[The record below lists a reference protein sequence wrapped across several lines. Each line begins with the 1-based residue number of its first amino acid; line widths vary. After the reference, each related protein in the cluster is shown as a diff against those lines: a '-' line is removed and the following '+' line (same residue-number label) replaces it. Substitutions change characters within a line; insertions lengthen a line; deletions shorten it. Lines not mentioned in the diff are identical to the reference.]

1 MIAGTC
7 LMILLTLWKK
17 MPARKDISKI
27 LVIGSG
33 PIVIGQACEFDYSG
47 SQACKALKEEGFEV
61 ILINSNPAT
70 SMTDP
75 EFADK
80 TYIEPISSV
89 IVKKII
95 EKEKP
100 DAILPTMGGQTAL
113 NVIRELNNE
122 KYFDTSPIKILGA
135 SPRSIDVA
143 EDRELF
149 AQAMKEI
156 NLETPF
162 SIIVDDKSDLKKTS
176 NEVEYPIIM
185 RPFYTLG
192 GTGGGIVSNKDEFCS
207 KVQNAIDLSPVK
219 KTLVEESL
227 IGWKE
232 FEFEVV
238 RDRKDNS
245 IIICSIE
252 NLDPMGVHTGDSITI
267 APALTLTD
275 KEYQELR
282 NQSMA
287 ILKKI
292 GVETGGSNVQFA
304 LNPLNGRILVIEM
317 NPRVSR
323 SSALAS
329 KATGFPIA
337 KIAALLAVGY
347 TLDELKNDIT
357 RVTPASFEPVIDY
370 IVTKI
375 PKFNFEKFNGTPLE
389 LNTAMKSV
397 GEIMSIGRTFKESI
411 LKALYSIESETYGF
425 EKNHSLLNIKDEELK
440 EELSKQ
446 RPDRLLLVAES
457 IRRGFDLNEI
467 NKLTFIDLFF
477 LREIKEI
484 VETEKNI
491 IRKDGNLDKEFLISV
506 KNLGFSNQNIANL
519 SKVPLKEI
527 FKKMEIFNIK
537 NVFKRVD
544 TCGNE
549 FNSSTAYLYSTFEKE
564 NNSYSCE
571 ARPEN
576 KKKIIILGSGPNR
589 IGQGIEFDYCC
600 VQAVKAFKK
609 LGYQTIMINCNPE
622 TVSTDYDT
630 SDKLYFEPLDFEFV
644 KNIIDKENEDG
655 KVEGIVVQFGG
666 QTPLRIANKLKEY
679 DYKILGTSFDAI
691 DISEDRERFQKLI
704 SKIGLKQPKSDISLG
719 TKELLSKC
727 SKLSFPILL
736 RPSYVIGG
744 RMMEKMNDLNDVKDY
759 IDQNYWALEN
769 NAILIDEFLKEAT
782 EVDVDILRDSQGS
795 VMIAG
800 IMEHI
805 EEAGIHSG
813 DSACSIPT
821 FSLNKDIINQI
832 KDFTYNLANSLKT
845 IGLMNVQFAV
855 KNDQIFIL
863 EANPRASRT
872 IPFLAKALGIP
883 FIRIAASLIAGNQ
896 LSKELMDIDT
906 NKLPYFAI
914 KEAVFPFNKFPNTD
928 VILGPEMKSTGEVMG
943 IDEDFDMAFFKS
955 QLAAGQKISNIKN
968 IFISVK
974 NEDKQPILKIV
985 EELVSFKFNI
995 FTTKGTYLF
1004 LKENNILSNVINK
1017 VQEGSPHIVE
1027 YLNQGKIDLVINTTE
1042 NKQAIRDSFTIRRTA
1057 VDLNVPYYT
1066 NLRSAKILCKS
1077 IIKLQNNNLEVKP
1090 IQKHHIYRFKNSF
1103 EFY

>member
-1 MIAGTC
+1 
-7 LMILLTLWKK
+7 

-47 SQACKALKEEGFEV
+47 SQACKALRNEGYQV
-61 ILINSNPAT
+61 VLINSNPAT
-70 SMTDP
+70 IMTDP

-80 TYIEPISSV
+80 TYIEPIEKE

-95 EKEKP
+95 DKEKP

-113 NVIRELNNE
+113 NIIRELNREN
-122 KYFDTSPIKILGA
+122 YFLNNPIKILGA
-135 SPRSIDVA
+135 SPKSIDVA

-149 AQAMKEI
+149 ADAMKEI
-156 NLETPF
+156 GLETPF
-162 SIIVDDKSDLKKTS
+162 SIIVDDTHDLEKLSK
-176 NEVEYPIIM
+176 EVEYPLIL

-192 GTGGGIVSNKDEFCS
+192 GTGGGIVYNQEEFVP
-207 KVQNAIDLSPVK
+207 KVQNAVDLSPVS

-238 RDRKDNS
+238 RDRLDNS
-245 IIICSIE
+245 IIVCSIE

-275 KEYQELR
+275 KEFQKLR
-282 NQSMA
+282 NQSIA
-287 ILKKI
+287 ILRKI

-304 LNPLNGRILVIEM
+304 VNPKNGRILIIEM

-337 KIAALLAVGY
+337 KIAALLAIGY

-357 RVTPASFEPVIDY
+357 KVTPASFEPVIDY

-375 PKFNFEKFNGTPLE
+375 PKFNFEKFQGTPKV

-411 LKALYSIESETYGF
+411 LKALYSIEGDNYGF
-425 EKNHSLLNIKDEELK
+425 DLPHELLNLKDETLKAELK
-440 EELSKQ
+440 KQ

-457 IRRGFDLNEI
+457 IRRNIDVQEI
-467 NKLTFIDLFF
+467 NTLTHIDKFF
-477 LREIKEI
+477 LREIEEI
-484 VETEKNI
+484 IKFEKILVKVGN
-491 IRKDGNLDKEFLISV
+491 NLDIETLIQS
-506 KNLGFSNQNIANL
+506 KKLGFSNTHIANL
-519 SKVPLKEI
+519 CKIDLN
-527 FKKMEIFNIK
+527 NIYSLLNNSNSK
-537 NVFKRVD
+537 NVYKRVD

-549 FNSSTAYLYSTFEKE
+549 FDSSTAYLYSTFTHEE
-564 NNSYSCE
+564 NEYSCE
-571 ARPEN
+571 SRPDN
-576 KKKIIILGSGPNR
+576 RDKIVILGSGPNR

-600 VQAVKAFKK
+600 VQAVKSFQN

-644 KNIIDKENEDG
+644 KNIIDKENTNGEVKG
-655 KVEGIVVQFGG
+655 VIVQFGG

-679 DYKILGTSFDAI
+679 GYKILGTSFDAI

-704 SKIGLKQPKSDISLG
+704 EKVGLKQPKSDISLG
-719 TKELLSKC
+719 TKELISKS
-727 SKLSFPILL
+727 SKLNFPILL
-736 RPSYVIGG
+736 RPSYVLGG
-744 RMMEKMNDLNDVKDY
+744 RMMEKMNTLEDVQSY

-769 NAILIDEFLKEAT
+769 NVILIDEFLKEAK
-782 EVDVDILRDSQGS
+782 EVDVDILRDKDGNT
-795 VMIAG
+795 MIAG

-813 DSACSIPT
+813 DSACCIPP
-821 FSLNKDIINQI
+821 FSLSEKVIESIKAFSINLSQEL
-832 KDFTYNLANSLKT
+832 NT
-845 IGLMNVQFAV
+845 IGLMNIQYAI
-855 KNDQIFIL
+855 KGEDIFIL

-872 IPFLAKALGIP
+872 IPFLAKAIGIP
-883 FIRIAASLIAGNQ
+883 FIKIAAELITGETLTNEQINFKPESL
-896 LSKELMDIDT
+896 S
-906 NKLPYFAI
+906 YYAI
-914 KEAVFPFNKFPNTD
+914 KEAVFVFNKFPNTD

-943 IDEDFDMAFFKS
+943 IDNSFEIAYLKS
-955 QLAAGQKISNIKN
+955 QIAAGQKLDNIKN
-968 IFISVK
+968 IFISIK
-974 NEDKQPILKIV
+974 DDDK
-985 EELVSFKFNI
+985 EEISSYAQLLQENNFNL
-995 FTTKGTYLF
+995 FTTRGTFDFLADKGI
-1004 LKENNILSNVINK
+1004 KSNLVNK
-1017 VQEGSPHIVE
+1017 VAEGSPHVVE
-1027 YLNQGKIDLVINTTE
+1027 YIKDNKIDLVINTTE
-1042 NKQAIRDSFTIRRTA
+1042 NKQAIKDSFTIRRTS
-1057 VDLNVPYYT
+1057 VDLSIPYST
-1066 NLRSAKILCKS
+1066 NLRSSKILIKS
-1077 IIKLQNNNLEVKP
+1077 IISLKKNEISVKAIQNHHNN
-1090 IQKHHIYRFKNSF
+1090 
-1103 EFY
+1103 

>member
-1 MIAGTC
+1 
-7 LMILLTLWKK
+7 

-47 SQACKALKEEGFEV
+47 SQACKALKTEGYKV
-61 ILINSNPAT
+61 VLINSNPAT
-70 SMTDP
+70 IMTDP

-80 TYIEPISSV
+80 TYIEPIDKE

-113 NVIRELNNE
+113 NIVRELNKE
-122 KYFDTSPIKILGA
+122 DYFSNNPIKILGA

-149 AQAMKEI
+149 AQAMAEI
-156 NLETPF
+156 GLETPF
-162 SIIVDDKSDLKKTS
+162 SIIVDDTSDLEKIAL
-176 NEVEYPIIM
+176 EVTYPLIL

-192 GTGGGIVSNKDEFCS
+192 GSGGGIVFNKDEFLP
-207 KVQNAIDLSPVK
+207 KVKNAIDLSPVS

-238 RDRKDNS
+238 RDKSDNS
-245 IIICSIE
+245 IIVCSIE

-275 KEYQELR
+275 KEFQKLR
-282 NQSMA
+282 NQSIA
-287 ILKKI
+287 ILRKI

-304 LNPLNGRILVIEM
+304 VNPSNGRILIIEM

-357 RVTPASFEPVIDY
+357 KVTPASFEPVIDY
-370 IVTKI
+370 VVTKI
-375 PKFNFEKFNGTPLE
+375 PKFNFEKFQGTPKV

-397 GEIMSIGRTFKESI
+397 GEIMAIGRSFKESI
-411 LKALYSIESETYGF
+411 LKGFYSIEGDNLGF
-425 EKNHSLLNIKDEELK
+425 DISHELLNLKDVELR
-440 EELSKQ
+440 EQLTIQ
-446 RPDRLLLVAES
+446 RPDRLIIVAEA
-457 IRRGFDLNEI
+457 IRRDFSLEDI
-467 NKLTFIDLFF
+467 NSITGIDNFF

-484 VETEKNI
+484 IDVEKLLV
-491 IRKDGNLDKEFLISV
+491 KSQGSFDLNLITQAKKI
-506 KNLGFSNQNIANL
+506 GFSNTHIASL
-519 SKVPLKEI
+519 I
-527 FKKMEIFNIK
+527 KKDVTGIYDLLNSNGMK

-549 FNSSTAYLYSTFEKE
+549 FDSSTAYLYSSFSKDV
-564 NNSYSCE
+564 NLFSCE
-571 ARPEN
+571 ARPSTKE
-576 KKKIIILGSGPNR
+576 KIIILGSGPNR

-600 VQAVKAFKK
+600 VQAVKSFQN
-609 LGYQTIMINCNPE
+609 LGYETIMINCNPE

-644 KNIIDKENEDG
+644 KNIIDRENTNG
-655 KVEGIVVQFGG
+655 SVKGVVVQFGG

-679 DYKILGTSFDAI
+679 GYKILGTSFDAI
-691 DISEDRERFQKLI
+691 DISEDRERFQQLI
-704 SKIGLKQPKSDISLG
+704 QKVGLKQPKSDISIG
-719 TKELLSKC
+719 TKELLKKTT
-727 SKLSFPILL
+727 KLKFPILL
-736 RPSYVIGG
+736 RPSYVLGG
-744 RMMEKMNDLNDVKDY
+744 RMMEKMNSSEDVQNY

-769 NAILIDEFLKEAT
+769 NVILIDEFLKDAK
-782 EVDVDILRDSQGS
+782 EVDVDVLRDNSGNC
-795 VMIAG
+795 MIAG

-813 DSACSIPT
+813 DSACCIPP
-821 FSLNKDIINQI
+821 FSLDISIIDQI
-832 KDFTYNLANSLKT
+832 KSFSKSLANELGT
-845 IGLMNVQFAV
+845 IGLMNVQYAI
-855 KNDQIFIL
+855 KDNEIYIL

-872 IPFLAKALGIP
+872 IPFLAKAIGIP
-883 FIRIAASLIAGNQ
+883 FIKIAAELIAGKT
-896 LSKELMDIDT
+896 LSKNFIDF
-906 NKLPYFAI
+906 KPESLPYFAI
-914 KEAVFPFNKFPNTD
+914 KEAVFVFNKFPNTD

-943 IDEDFDMAFFKS
+943 IDEDFNMAYLKS
-955 QLAAGQKISNIKN
+955 QIGSGHKLYNLKN
-968 IFISVK
+968 IFVSVK
-974 NEDKQPILKIV
+974 DEDKNDILEIV
-985 EELVSFKFNI
+985 KSLS
-995 FTTKGTYLF
+995 
-1004 LKENNILSNVINK
+1004 ENNYNIYTTRGTHEFLSNKGLVTNLVNK
-1017 VQEGSPHIVE
+1017 VAEGSPHVVE
-1027 YLNQGKIDLVINTTE
+1027 LIKEGKIDMIINTTE
-1042 NKQAIRDSFTIRRTA
+1042 NKQAIKDSFTIRRTA
-1057 VDLNVPYYT
+1057 VDLSVPYFT
-1066 NLRSAKILCKS
+1066 NLRSAKILYKS
-1077 IIKLQNNNLEVKP
+1077 LILLKNSQISVKAIQN
-1090 IQKHHIYRFKNSF
+1090 HHIY
-1103 EFY
+1103 

>member
-1 MIAGTC
+1 
-7 LMILLTLWKK
+7 

-47 SQACKALKEEGFEV
+47 SQACKALRNEGYQV
-61 ILINSNPAT
+61 VLINSNPAT
-70 SMTDP
+70 IMTDP

-80 TYIEPISSV
+80 TYIEPIEKE

-95 EKEKP
+95 DKEKP

-113 NVIRELNNE
+113 NIIRELNREN
-122 KYFDTSPIKILGA
+122 YFLNNPIKILGA
-135 SPRSIDVA
+135 SPKSIDVA

-149 AQAMKEI
+149 ADAMKEI
-156 NLETPF
+156 GLETPF
-162 SIIVDDKSDLKKTS
+162 SIIVDDTHDLEKLSK
-176 NEVEYPIIM
+176 EVEYPLIL

-192 GTGGGIVSNKDEFCS
+192 GTGGGIVYKQEEFVP
-207 KVQNAIDLSPVK
+207 KVQNAVDLSPVS

-238 RDRKDNS
+238 RDRLDNS
-245 IIICSIE
+245 IIVCSIE

-275 KEYQELR
+275 KEFQKLR
-282 NQSMA
+282 NQSIA
-287 ILKKI
+287 ILRKI

-304 LNPLNGRILVIEM
+304 VNPKNGRILIIEM

-337 KIAALLAVGY
+337 KIAALLAIGY

-357 RVTPASFEPVIDY
+357 KVTPASFEPVIDY

-375 PKFNFEKFNGTPLE
+375 PKFNFEKFQGTPKV

-411 LKALYSIESETYGF
+411 LKALYSIEGDNYGF
-425 EKNHSLLNIKDEELK
+425 DLPHELLNLKDETLKAELK
-440 EELSKQ
+440 KQ

-457 IRRGFDLNEI
+457 IRRNIDVQEI
-467 NKLTFIDLFF
+467 NTLTHIDKFF
-477 LREIKEI
+477 LREIEEI
-484 VETEKNI
+484 IKFEKILVKVGN
-491 IRKDGNLDKEFLISV
+491 NLDIETLIQS
-506 KNLGFSNQNIANL
+506 KKLGFSNTHIANL
-519 SKVPLKEI
+519 CKIDLN
-527 FKKMEIFNIK
+527 NIYSLLNNSNSK
-537 NVFKRVD
+537 NVYKRVD

-549 FNSSTAYLYSTFEKE
+549 FDSSTAYLYSTFTHEE
-564 NNSYSCE
+564 NEYSCE
-571 ARPEN
+571 SRPDN
-576 KKKIIILGSGPNR
+576 RDKIVILGSGPNR

-600 VQAVKAFKK
+600 VQAVKSFQN

-644 KNIIDKENEDG
+644 KNIIDKENTNGEVKG
-655 KVEGIVVQFGG
+655 VIVQFGG

-679 DYKILGTSFDAI
+679 GYKILGTSFDAI

-704 SKIGLKQPKSDISLG
+704 EKVGLKQPKSDISLG
-719 TKELLSKC
+719 TKELISKS
-727 SKLSFPILL
+727 SKLNFPILL
-736 RPSYVIGG
+736 RPSYVLGG
-744 RMMEKMNDLNDVKDY
+744 RMMEKMNTLEDVQSY

-769 NAILIDEFLKEAT
+769 NVILIDEFLKEAK
-782 EVDVDILRDSQGS
+782 EVDVDILRDKDGNT
-795 VMIAG
+795 MIAG

-813 DSACSIPT
+813 DSACCIPP
-821 FSLNKDIINQI
+821 FSLSKKVIESIKAFSINLSHEL
-832 KDFTYNLANSLKT
+832 NT
-845 IGLMNVQFAV
+845 IGLMNIQYAI
-855 KNDQIFIL
+855 KGEDIFIL

-872 IPFLAKALGIP
+872 IPFLAKAIGIP
-883 FIRIAASLIAGNQ
+883 FIKIAAELITGETLTNEQINFKPESL
-896 LSKELMDIDT
+896 S
-906 NKLPYFAI
+906 YYAI
-914 KEAVFPFNKFPNTD
+914 KEAVFVFNKFPNTD

-943 IDEDFDMAFFKS
+943 IDNSFEIAYLKS
-955 QLAAGQKISNIKN
+955 QIAAGQKLDNIKN
-968 IFISVK
+968 IFISIK
-974 NEDKQPILKIV
+974 DDDK
-985 EELVSFKFNI
+985 EEISSYAQLLQENNFNL
-995 FTTKGTYLF
+995 FTTRGTFDFLADKGI
-1004 LKENNILSNVINK
+1004 KSNLVNK
-1017 VQEGSPHIVE
+1017 VAEGSPHVVE
-1027 YLNQGKIDLVINTTE
+1027 YIKDNKIDLVINTTE
-1042 NKQAIRDSFTIRRTA
+1042 NKQAIKDSFTIRRTS
-1057 VDLNVPYYT
+1057 VDLSIPYST
-1066 NLRSAKILCKS
+1066 NLRSSKILIKS
-1077 IIKLQNNNLEVKP
+1077 IISLKKNEISVKAIQNHHNN
-1090 IQKHHIYRFKNSF
+1090 
-1103 EFY
+1103 

>member
-1 MIAGTC
+1 
-7 LMILLTLWKK
+7 

-47 SQACKALKEEGFEV
+47 SQACKALRNEGYQV
-61 ILINSNPAT
+61 VLINSNPAT
-70 SMTDP
+70 IMTDP

-80 TYIEPISSV
+80 TYIEPIEKE

-95 EKEKP
+95 DKEKP

-113 NVIRELNNE
+113 NIIRELNRE
-122 KYFDTSPIKILGA
+122 SYFLNNPIKILGA

-149 AQAMKEI
+149 ADAMKEI
-156 NLETPF
+156 GLETPF
-162 SIIVDDKSDLKKTS
+162 SIIVDDTHDLKKLS
-176 NEVEYPIIM
+176 KEVEYPLIL

-192 GTGGGIVSNKDEFCS
+192 GTGGGIVYNQEEFIP
-207 KVQNAIDLSPVK
+207 KVQNAVDLSPVS

-238 RDRKDNS
+238 RDRLDNS
-245 IIICSIE
+245 IIVCSIE

-275 KEYQELR
+275 KEFQKLR
-282 NQSMA
+282 NQSIA
-287 ILKKI
+287 ILRKI

-304 LNPLNGRILVIEM
+304 VNPKNGRILIIEM

-337 KIAALLAVGY
+337 KIAALLAIGY

-357 RVTPASFEPVIDY
+357 KVTPASFEPVIDY

-375 PKFNFEKFNGTPLE
+375 PKFNFEKFQGTPKV

-411 LKALYSIESETYGF
+411 LKALYSIEGDNYGF
-425 EKNHSLLNIKDEELK
+425 DLPHELLNLKDETLKAELK
-440 EELSKQ
+440 KQ

-457 IRRGFDLNEI
+457 IRRNIDVQEI
-467 NKLTFIDLFF
+467 NTLTHIDKFF
-477 LREIKEI
+477 LREIEEI
-484 VETEKNI
+484 IKFEKILVKVGN
-491 IRKDGNLDKEFLISV
+491 NLDIETLIQS
-506 KNLGFSNQNIANL
+506 KKLGFSNTHIANL
-519 SKVPLKEI
+519 CKIDLN
-527 FKKMEIFNIK
+527 NIYSLLNNSNSK
-537 NVFKRVD
+537 NVYKRVD

-549 FNSSTAYLYSTFEKE
+549 FDSSTAYLYSTFTHEE
-564 NNSYSCE
+564 NEYSCE
-571 ARPEN
+571 SRPDN
-576 KKKIIILGSGPNR
+576 RDKIVILGSGPNR

-600 VQAVKAFKK
+600 VQAVKSFQN

-644 KNIIDKENEDG
+644 KNIIDKENTNGEVKG
-655 KVEGIVVQFGG
+655 VIVQFGG

-679 DYKILGTSFDAI
+679 GYKILGTSFDAI

-704 SKIGLKQPKSDISLG
+704 EKVGLKQPKSDISLG
-719 TKELLSKC
+719 TKELISKS
-727 SKLSFPILL
+727 SKLNFPILL
-736 RPSYVIGG
+736 RPSYVLGG
-744 RMMEKMNDLNDVKDY
+744 RMMEKMNTLEDVQSY

-769 NAILIDEFLKEAT
+769 NVILIDEFLKEAK
-782 EVDVDILRDSQGS
+782 EVDVDILRDKDGNT
-795 VMIAG
+795 MIAG

-813 DSACSIPT
+813 DSACCIPP
-821 FSLNKDIINQI
+821 FSLSEKVIESIKAFSINLSQEL
-832 KDFTYNLANSLKT
+832 NT
-845 IGLMNVQFAV
+845 IGLMNIQYAI
-855 KNDQIFIL
+855 KGEDIFIL

-872 IPFLAKALGIP
+872 IPFLAKAIGIP
-883 FIRIAASLIAGNQ
+883 FIKIAAELITGETLTNEQINFKPESL
-896 LSKELMDIDT
+896 S
-906 NKLPYFAI
+906 YYAI
-914 KEAVFPFNKFPNTD
+914 KEAVFVFNKFPNTD

-943 IDEDFDMAFFKS
+943 IDNSFEIAYLKS
-955 QLAAGQKISNIKN
+955 QIAAGQKLDNIKN
-968 IFISVK
+968 IFISIK
-974 NEDKQPILKIV
+974 DDDK
-985 EELVSFKFNI
+985 EEISSYAQLLQENNFNL
-995 FTTKGTYLF
+995 FTTRGTFDFLADKGI
-1004 LKENNILSNVINK
+1004 KSNLVNK
-1017 VQEGSPHIVE
+1017 VAEGSPHVVE
-1027 YLNQGKIDLVINTTE
+1027 YIKDNKIDLVINTTE
-1042 NKQAIRDSFTIRRTA
+1042 NKQAIKDSFTIRRTS
-1057 VDLNVPYYT
+1057 VDLSIPYST
-1066 NLRSAKILCKS
+1066 NLRSSKILIKS
-1077 IIKLQNNNLEVKP
+1077 IISLKKNEISVKAIQNHHNN
-1090 IQKHHIYRFKNSF
+1090 
-1103 EFY
+1103 

>member
-1 MIAGTC
+1 
-7 LMILLTLWKK
+7 
-17 MPARKDISKI
+17 MPARKDIPKI
-27 LVIGSG
+27 LVIGSS
-33 PIVIGQACEFDYSG
+33 PIIIGKACEFDYSG
-47 SQACKALKEEGFEV
+47 SQACKALKQEGYEV

-70 SMTDP
+70 IMTDP

-80 TYIEPISSV
+80 TFIEPISSE

-95 EKEKP
+95 IEEKP

-122 KYFDTSPIKILGA
+122 KYFDANPIKILGA
-135 SPRSIDVA
+135 SPKSIDVA

-149 AQAMKEI
+149 AEAMKEI

-162 SIIVDDKSDLKKTS
+162 SIIVDDKSDLEKMS
-176 NEVEYPIIM
+176 YEVKYPIIM

-192 GTGGGIVSNKDEFCS
+192 GTGGGIVNNQIEFCA

-238 RDRKDNS
+238 RDHKDNS

-275 KEYQELR
+275 KEYQDLR
-282 NQSMA
+282 NQSIA

-304 LNPLNGRILVIEM
+304 LNPSNGKILVIEM

-347 TLDELKNDIT
+347 SLDELDNDIT
-357 RVTPASFEPVIDY
+357 KVTPASFEPVIDY
-370 IVTKI
+370 VVTKI

-425 EKNHSLLNIKDEELK
+425 EKNHSLLNIKNEELK
-440 EELSKQ
+440 EELAKQ

-457 IRRGFDLNEI
+457 IRREFTLYEI
-467 NKLTFIDLFF
+467 NSLTFIDLFF
-477 LREIKEI
+477 LREIKQI
-484 VETEKNI
+484 IDIETDI
-491 IRKDGNLDKEFLISV
+491 IKRNGDLDQDFLISI
-506 KNLGFSNQNIANL
+506 KSIGFSNQHIANL
-519 SKVPLKEI
+519 SRLSLKEI
-527 FKKMEIFNIK
+527 FKKLDNFNIK
-537 NVFKRVD
+537 NIFKRVD

-549 FNSSTAYLYSTFEKE
+549 FDSSTAYLYSTFEKE

-600 VQAVKAFKK
+600 VQAVKSFKK

-644 KNIIDKENEDG
+644 KNIIDKENEIG
-655 KVEGIVVQFGG
+655 EVAGIVVQFGG

-691 DISEDRERFQKLI
+691 DISEDREKFQKLI
-704 SKIGLKQPKSDISLG
+704 SEIGLKQPKSDISVG
-719 TKELLSKC
+719 TKELLNKSE
-727 SKLSFPILL
+727 KLNFPILL

-744 RMMEKMNDLNDVKDY
+744 RMMEKMNNLNDVRDY

-769 NAILIDEFLKEAT
+769 NVILIDEFLKNAT
-782 EVDVDILRDSQGS
+782 EVDIDILRDDQGS

-821 FSLNKDIINQI
+821 FSLNINTINEI
-832 KDFTYNLANSLKT
+832 KKFTISLANSLKT
-845 IGLMNVQFAV
+845 IGLMNVQYAV
-855 KNDQIFIL
+855 KDNEIYIL

-883 FIRIAASLIAGNQ
+883 FIRIAASLIAGNP
-896 LSKELMDIDT
+896 LNKELLKIDT
-906 NKLPYFAI
+906 NKLPYYAI

-943 IDEDFDMAFFKS
+943 IDKDFDMAFLKS
-955 QLAAGQKISNIKN
+955 QLAAGQKINNIKN

-974 NEDKQPILKIV
+974 DEDKEDILKIV
-985 EELVSFKFNI
+985 KELIKYEFNI
-995 FTTKGTYLF
+995 YTTKGTCIF
-1004 LKENNILSNVINK
+1004 LQKNNIASNVINK
-1017 VQEGSPHIVE
+1017 VVEGSPHIVE
-1027 YLNQGKIDLVINTTE
+1027 YLSQDKIDLVINTTE

-1077 IIKLQNNNLEVKP
+1077 LIKLKNTELTVKP
-1090 IQKHHIYRFKNSF
+1090 IQKHHIYSLKKLF
-1103 EFY
+1103 EF

>member
-1 MIAGTC
+1 
-7 LMILLTLWKK
+7 

-47 SQACKALKEEGFEV
+47 SQACKALKQEGYEV

-70 SMTDP
+70 IMTDP

-80 TYIEPISSV
+80 TFIEPINST

-95 EKEKP
+95 EIEKP

-122 KYFDTSPIKILGA
+122 KYFETSTIKVLGA
-135 SPRSIDVA
+135 SPKSIDVA

-162 SIIVDDKSDLKKTS
+162 SIIVDDKSDLEKIS
-176 NEVEYPIIM
+176 HEVEYPIIM

-192 GTGGGIVSNKDEFCS
+192 GTGGGIVSNQKEFCI

-245 IIICSIE
+245 IIVCSIE
-252 NLDPMGVHTGDSITI
+252 NLDPMGIHTGDSITV

-282 NQSMA
+282 NQSIA

-347 TLDELKNDIT
+347 TLDELDNDIT
-357 RVTPASFEPVIDY
+357 KVTPASFEPVIDY

-411 LKALYSIESETYGF
+411 LKALYSMESETYGF
-425 EKNHSLLNIKDEELK
+425 EKNHSLLNITDEKLVEELA
-440 EELSKQ
+440 KQ

-457 IRRGFDLNEI
+457 IRRNLSLPEI
-467 NKLTFIDLFF
+467 NKLTFIDIFF
-477 LREIKEI
+477 LREIKQIIDSEKEI
-484 VETEKNI
+484 IKKNGI
-491 IRKDGNLDKEFLISV
+491 LDEEFLISI
-506 KNLGFSNQNIANL
+506 KSLGFSNQHIANL
-519 SKVPLKEI
+519 SKLSLKDI
-527 FKKMEIFNIK
+527 LKKMENLKIK
-537 NVFKRVD
+537 TIFKRVD

-564 NNSYSCE
+564 INSYSCE

-600 VQAVKAFKK
+600 VQAVKAFKN

-644 KNIIDKENEDG
+644 KNIIDKENEAG
-655 KVEGIVVQFGG
+655 EVEGVVVQFGG

-679 DYKILGTSFDAI
+679 NYKILGTSFDAI

-704 SKIGLKQPKSDISLG
+704 SKIGLRQPKSDISLG
-719 TKELLSKC
+719 TKELLVKSG
-727 SKLSFPILL
+727 KLNFPILL

-744 RMMEKMNDLNDVKDY
+744 RMMEKMNNLDDVKEY

-769 NAILIDEFLKEAT
+769 NVILIDEFLKDAT
-782 EVDVDILRDSQGS
+782 EVDVDILRDNKGS

-821 FSLNKDIINQI
+821 FSLDNNTIDQI
-832 KDFTYNLANSLKT
+832 KKFTINLANSLET
-845 IGLMNVQFAV
+845 IGLMNVQYAV
-855 KNDQIFIL
+855 KNKDIYIL

-883 FIRIAASLIAGNQ
+883 FIRIAASLIAGKL
-896 LSKELMDIDT
+896 LSKDIMEIDT

-943 IDEDFDMAFFKS
+943 IDEDFDIAFFKS
-955 QLAAGQKISNIKN
+955 QLAAGQKINNIKN

-974 NEDKQPILKIV
+974 DEDKESMSKII
-985 EELVSFKFNI
+985 EELVSFEFSI
-995 FTTKGTYLF
+995 FTTKGTYSY
-1004 LKENNILSNVINK
+1004 LKEKNIPSEVINK
-1017 VQEGSPHIVE
+1017 VAEGSPHIVE
-1027 YLNQGKIDLVINTTE
+1027 YLRQGKIDLVINTTE

-1077 IIKLQNNNLEVKP
+1077 IIKLQNTELKVKP
-1090 IQKHHIYRFKNSF
+1090 IQKHHVYSIKNSF
-1103 EFY
+1103 EF

>member
-1 MIAGTC
+1 
-7 LMILLTLWKK
+7 

-47 SQACKALKEEGFEV
+47 SQACKALRNEGYQV
-61 ILINSNPAT
+61 VLINSNPAT
-70 SMTDP
+70 IMTDP

-80 TYIEPISSV
+80 TYIEPIEKE

-95 EKEKP
+95 DKEKP

-113 NVIRELNNE
+113 NIIRELNREN
-122 KYFDTSPIKILGA
+122 YFLNNPIKILGA
-135 SPRSIDVA
+135 SPKSIDVA

-149 AQAMKEI
+149 ADAMKEI
-156 NLETPF
+156 GLETPF
-162 SIIVDDKSDLKKTS
+162 SIIVDDTHDLEKLSK
-176 NEVEYPIIM
+176 EVEYPLIL

-192 GTGGGIVSNKDEFCS
+192 GTGGGIVYNQEEFVP
-207 KVQNAIDLSPVK
+207 KVQNAVDLSPVS

-238 RDRKDNS
+238 RDRLDNS
-245 IIICSIE
+245 IIVCSIE

-275 KEYQELR
+275 KEFQKLR
-282 NQSMA
+282 NQSIA
-287 ILKKI
+287 ILRKI

-304 LNPLNGRILVIEM
+304 VNPKNGRILIIEM

-337 KIAALLAVGY
+337 KIAALLAIGY

-357 RVTPASFEPVIDY
+357 KVTPASFEPVIDY

-375 PKFNFEKFNGTPLE
+375 PKFNFEKFQGTPKV

-411 LKALYSIESETYGF
+411 LKALYSIEGDNYGF
-425 EKNHSLLNIKDEELK
+425 DLPHELLNLKDETLKAELK
-440 EELSKQ
+440 KQ

-457 IRRGFDLNEI
+457 IRRNIDVQEI
-467 NKLTFIDLFF
+467 NTLTHIDKFF
-477 LREIKEI
+477 LREIEEI
-484 VETEKNI
+484 IKFEKILVKVGN
-491 IRKDGNLDKEFLISV
+491 NLDIETLIQS
-506 KNLGFSNQNIANL
+506 KKLGFSNTHIANL
-519 SKVPLKEI
+519 CKIDLN
-527 FKKMEIFNIK
+527 NIYSLLNNSNSK
-537 NVFKRVD
+537 NVYKRVD

-549 FNSSTAYLYSTFEKE
+549 FDSSTAYLYSTFTHEE
-564 NNSYSCE
+564 NEYSCE
-571 ARPEN
+571 SRPDN
-576 KKKIIILGSGPNR
+576 RDKIVILGSGPNR

-600 VQAVKAFKK
+600 VQAVKSFQN

-644 KNIIDKENEDG
+644 KNIIDKENTNGEVKG
-655 KVEGIVVQFGG
+655 VIVQFGG

-679 DYKILGTSFDAI
+679 GYKILGTSFDAI

-704 SKIGLKQPKSDISLG
+704 EKVGLKQPKSDISLG
-719 TKELLSKC
+719 TKELISKS
-727 SKLSFPILL
+727 SKLNFPILL
-736 RPSYVIGG
+736 RPSYVLGG
-744 RMMEKMNDLNDVKDY
+744 RMMEKMNTLEDVQSY

-769 NAILIDEFLKEAT
+769 NVILIDEFLKEAK
-782 EVDVDILRDSQGS
+782 EVDVDILRDKDGNT
-795 VMIAG
+795 MIAG

-813 DSACSIPT
+813 DSACCIPP
-821 FSLNKDIINQI
+821 FSLSEKVIESIKAFSINLSQEL
-832 KDFTYNLANSLKT
+832 NT
-845 IGLMNVQFAV
+845 IGLMNIQYAI
-855 KNDQIFIL
+855 KGEDIFIL

-872 IPFLAKALGIP
+872 IPFLAKAIGIP
-883 FIRIAASLIAGNQ
+883 FIKIAAELITGETLTNEQINFKPESL
-896 LSKELMDIDT
+896 S
-906 NKLPYFAI
+906 YYAI
-914 KEAVFPFNKFPNTD
+914 KEAVFVFNKFPNTD

-943 IDEDFDMAFFKS
+943 IDNSFEIAYLKS
-955 QLAAGQKISNIKN
+955 QIAAGQKLDNIKN
-968 IFISVK
+968 IFISIK
-974 NEDKQPILKIV
+974 DDDK
-985 EELVSFKFNI
+985 EEISSYAQLLQENNFNL
-995 FTTKGTYLF
+995 FTTRGTFDFLADKGI
-1004 LKENNILSNVINK
+1004 KSNLVNK
-1017 VQEGSPHIVE
+1017 VAEGSPHVVE
-1027 YLNQGKIDLVINTTE
+1027 YIKDNKIDLVINTTE
-1042 NKQAIRDSFTIRRTA
+1042 NKQAIKDSFTIRRTS
-1057 VDLNVPYYT
+1057 VDLSIPYST
-1066 NLRSAKILCKS
+1066 NLRSSKILIKS
-1077 IIKLQNNNLEVKP
+1077 IISLKKNEISVKAIQN
-1090 IQKHHIYRFKNSF
+1090 HHIY
-1103 EFY
+1103 

>member
-1 MIAGTC
+1 
-7 LMILLTLWKK
+7 

-47 SQACKALKEEGFEV
+47 SQACKALKQEGYEV

-70 SMTDP
+70 IMTDP

-80 TYIEPISSV
+80 TFIEPINSE

-95 EKEKP
+95 IEEKP

-149 AQAMKEI
+149 AQAMEEI

-162 SIIVDDKSDLKKTS
+162 SIIVDDKSDLEKIS
-176 NEVEYPIIM
+176 HEVQYPIIM

-192 GTGGGIVSNKDEFCS
+192 GTGGGIVNNQIEFCA

-238 RDRKDNS
+238 RDHKDNS

-275 KEYQELR
+275 KEYQDLR
-282 NQSMA
+282 NQSIA

-304 LNPLNGRILVIEM
+304 LNPSNGRILVIEM

-347 TLDELKNDIT
+347 SLDELDNDIT
-357 RVTPASFEPVIDY
+357 KVTPASFEPVIDY

-425 EKNHSLLNIKDEELK
+425 EKNHSLLNIKNEELK
-440 EELSKQ
+440 EELAKQ

-457 IRRGFDLNEI
+457 IRRDFTLSEI
-467 NKLTFIDLFF
+467 NTLTFIDMFF
-477 LREIKEI
+477 LREIKQIIDIEKDI
-484 VETEKNI
+484 VK
-491 IRKDGNLDKEFLISV
+491 KDGDLDEEFLIYIKSM
-506 KNLGFSNQNIANL
+506 GFSSQHIANL
-519 SKVPLKEI
+519 SKLSLRDVFQKLEH
-527 FKKMEIFNIK
+527 FNIK
-537 NVFKRVD
+537 NIFKRVD

-549 FNSSTAYLYSTFEKE
+549 FDSSTAYLYSTFEKE
-564 NNSYSCE
+564 INSFSCE

-609 LGYQTIMINCNPE
+609 LGFQTIMINCNPE

-644 KNIIDKENEDG
+644 KNIIDKENEIG
-655 KVEGIVVQFGG
+655 EVSGIVVQFGG

-691 DISEDRERFQKLI
+691 DISEDREKFQKLI
-704 SKIGLKQPKSDISLG
+704 FEIGLKQPKSDISIG
-719 TKELLSKC
+719 TKELLNKSE
-727 SKLSFPILL
+727 KLNFPILL

-744 RMMEKMNDLNDVKDY
+744 RMMEKMNNLSDVKDY

-769 NAILIDEFLKEAT
+769 NVILIDEFLKDAT
-782 EVDVDILRDSQGS
+782 EVDVDILRDNQGS

-821 FSLNKDIINQI
+821 FSLNKNTINEI
-832 KDFTYNLANSLKT
+832 KKFTINLANSLQT
-845 IGLMNVQFAV
+845 IGLMNVQYAV
-855 KNDQIFIL
+855 KDDEIYIL

-872 IPFLAKALGIP
+872 IPFLAKAIGIP
-883 FIRIAASLIAGNQ
+883 FIRIAASLIAGNTIN
-896 LSKELMDIDT
+896 KELLKIDT
-906 NKLPYFAI
+906 NVLPYYAI

-943 IDEDFDMAFFKS
+943 IDKDFDMAFLKS
-955 QLAAGQKISNIKN
+955 QLAAGQRINNIKN

-974 NEDKQPILKIV
+974 DDDKEAILAIV
-985 EELVSFKFNI
+985 KELSEYEFNI
-995 FTTKGTYLF
+995 YTTKGTNLF
-1004 LKENNILSNVINK
+1004 LKKNNINSIVINK
-1017 VQEGSPHIVE
+1017 VVEGSPHIVE
-1027 YLNQGKIDLVINTTE
+1027 YLSQSKIDLVINTTE

-1077 IIKLQNNNLEVKP
+1077 IIKLKNTDLEVKP
-1090 IQKHHIYRFKNSF
+1090 IQKHHIYSNKNSF
-1103 EFY
+1103 EF

>member
-1 MIAGTC
+1 
-7 LMILLTLWKK
+7 

-47 SQACKALKEEGFEV
+47 SQACKALKKEGYKV

-70 SMTDP
+70 IMTDP

-80 TYIEPISSV
+80 TYIEPIDKE

-95 EKEKP
+95 DKEKP

-113 NVIRELNNE
+113 NIIRELSKEN
-122 KYFDTSPIKILGA
+122 YFKNSSIKILGA

-143 EDRELF
+143 EDRKLF
-149 AQAMKEI
+149 AEAMSDI
-156 NLETPF
+156 GLETPF
-162 SIIVDDKSDLKKTS
+162 SIIVDDKSDLNKMVS
-176 NEVEYPIIM
+176 QVSFPLIL

-192 GTGGGIVSNKDEFCS
+192 GTGGGIVYDKDEFIS
-207 KVQNAIDLSPVK
+207 KVKNAIDLSPVS

-238 RDRKDNS
+238 RDNLDNS
-245 IIICSIE
+245 IIVCSIE
-252 NLDPMGVHTGDSITI
+252 NLDPMGIHTGDSITI

-275 KEYQELR
+275 KEYQKLR
-282 NQSMA
+282 NQSIA
-287 ILKKI
+287 ILRKI

-304 LNPLNGRILVIEM
+304 VNPKNGRILIIEM

-347 TLDELKNDIT
+347 TLDELENDIT
-357 RVTPASFEPVIDY
+357 KVTPASFEPVIDY

-375 PKFNFEKFNGTPLE
+375 PKFNFEKFQGTPSE

-397 GEIMSIGRTFKESI
+397 GEIMSIGRTFKESL
-411 LKALYSIESETYGF
+411 LKAFYSIESDNFGLDISHE
-425 EKNHSLLNIKDEELK
+425 LLNLKDENLK
-440 EELSKQ
+440 NLLTKQ
-446 RPDRLLLVAES
+446 RPDRLLIVAEA
-457 IRRGFDLNEI
+457 IRRKISLNEI
-467 NKLTFIDLFF
+467 SELTYIDLFF
-477 LREIKEI
+477 LREINEI
-484 VETEKNI
+484 INI
-491 IRKDGNLDKEFLISV
+491 EQLLVKAGNNLDK
-506 KNLGFSNQNIANL
+506 NLFTLSKKTGFSNHHISNLTKINIDKIYILQKNNNL
-519 SKVPLKEI
+519 KTI
-527 FKKMEIFNIK
+527 
-537 NVFKRVD
+537 FKRVD

-549 FNSSTAYLYSTFEKE
+549 FDSSTAYLYSTFASEINE
-564 NNSYSCE
+564 FSCE
-571 ARPEN
+571 SRPID

-600 VQAVKAFKK
+600 VQAVKSFQK
-609 LGYQTIMINCNPE
+609 LGYETIMINCNPE

-630 SDKLYFEPLDFEFV
+630 SDKLYFEPLDFEYV
-644 KNIIDKENEDG
+644 KNIIDKENETG
-655 KVEGIVVQFGG
+655 VVEGVIVQFGG

-679 DYKILGTSFDAI
+679 GYKILGTSFEAI

-704 SKIGLKQPKSDISLG
+704 SKVGLKQPKSDISLG
-719 TKELLSKC
+719 TKELVAKS
-727 SKLSFPILL
+727 SKLKFPILL
-736 RPSYVIGG
+736 RPSYVLGG
-744 RMMEKMNDLNDVKDY
+744 RMMEKMAHLDDVQDY

-769 NAILIDEFLKEAT
+769 NVILIDEFLQNAK
-782 EVDVDILRDSQGS
+782 EVDVDVLRDSKGNT
-795 VMIAG
+795 MIAG

-813 DSACSIPT
+813 DSACSIPP
-821 FSLNKDIINQI
+821 FSLNDKVISDIKKFSIS
-832 KDFTYNLANSLKT
+832 LATELKT
-845 IGLMNVQFAV
+845 IGLMNIQYAI
-855 KNDQIFIL
+855 KDDEIFIL

-872 IPFLAKALGIP
+872 IPFLAKAIGIP
-883 FIRIAASLIAGNQ
+883 FIKIAAELIVGKT
-896 LSKELMDIDT
+896 LSREYQEFDNST
-906 NKLPYFAI
+906 LPYFAI

-943 IDEDFDMAFFKS
+943 IDEDFYLAYLKS
-955 QLAAGQKISNIKN
+955 QIGAGQKLNDIEN

-974 NEDKQPILKIV
+974 DEDKQSISEMAK
-985 EELVSFKFNI
+985 SFTDNGYNLYS
-995 FTTKGTYLF
+995 TKGTHDYLM
-1004 LKENNILSNVINK
+1004 KEGISSNLVNK
-1017 VQEGSPHIVE
+1017 VAEGSPHVVE
-1027 YLNQGKIDLVINTTE
+1027 YIKENKIDLVINTTE
-1042 NKQAIRDSFTIRRTA
+1042 DKQAIIDSFTIRRTS

-1066 NLRSAKILCKS
+1066 NLRSAKILIKS
-1077 IIKLQNNNLEVKP
+1077 LITLKNKPISVKP
-1090 IQKHHIYRFKNSF
+1090 IQIHHSF
-1103 EFY
+1103 

>member
-1 MIAGTC
+1 
-7 LMILLTLWKK
+7 

-47 SQACKALKEEGFEV
+47 SQACKALRNEGYQV
-61 ILINSNPAT
+61 VLINSNPAT
-70 SMTDP
+70 IMTDP

-80 TYIEPISSV
+80 TYIEPIEKE

-95 EKEKP
+95 DKEKP

-113 NVIRELNNE
+113 NIIRELNREN
-122 KYFDTSPIKILGA
+122 YFLNNPIKILGA
-135 SPRSIDVA
+135 SPKSIDVA

-149 AQAMKEI
+149 ADAMKEI
-156 NLETPF
+156 GLETPF
-162 SIIVDDKSDLKKTS
+162 SIIVDDTHDLEKLSK
-176 NEVEYPIIM
+176 EVEYPLIL

-192 GTGGGIVSNKDEFCS
+192 GTGGGIVYNQEEFVP
-207 KVQNAIDLSPVK
+207 KVQNAVDLSPVS

-238 RDRKDNS
+238 RDRLDNS
-245 IIICSIE
+245 IIVCSIE

-275 KEYQELR
+275 KEFQKLR
-282 NQSMA
+282 NQSIA
-287 ILKKI
+287 ILRKI

-304 LNPLNGRILVIEM
+304 VNPKNGRILIIEM

-337 KIAALLAVGY
+337 KIAALLAIGY

-357 RVTPASFEPVIDY
+357 KVTPASFEPVIDY

-375 PKFNFEKFNGTPLE
+375 PKFNFEKFQGTPKV

-411 LKALYSIESETYGF
+411 LKALYSIEGDNYGF
-425 EKNHSLLNIKDEELK
+425 DLPHELLNLKDENLKAELK
-440 EELSKQ
+440 KQ

-457 IRRGFDLNEI
+457 IRRNIDVEEI
-467 NKLTFIDLFF
+467 NTLTHIDKFF
-477 LREIKEI
+477 LREIEEI
-484 VETEKNI
+484 IKFEKILVKVGN
-491 IRKDGNLDKEFLISV
+491 NLDIETLIQS
-506 KNLGFSNQNIANL
+506 KKLGFSNTHIANL
-519 SKVPLKEI
+519 CKIDLN
-527 FKKMEIFNIK
+527 NIYSLLNNSNSK
-537 NVFKRVD
+537 NVYKRVD

-549 FNSSTAYLYSTFEKE
+549 FDSSTAYLYSTFTHEE
-564 NNSYSCE
+564 NEYSCE
-571 ARPEN
+571 SRPDN
-576 KKKIIILGSGPNR
+576 RDKIVILGSGPNR

-600 VQAVKAFKK
+600 VQAVKSFQN

-644 KNIIDKENEDG
+644 KNIIDKENTNGEVKG
-655 KVEGIVVQFGG
+655 VIVQFGG

-679 DYKILGTSFDAI
+679 GYKILGTSFDAI

-704 SKIGLKQPKSDISLG
+704 EKVGLKQPKSDISLG
-719 TKELLSKC
+719 TKELISKS
-727 SKLSFPILL
+727 SKLNFPILL
-736 RPSYVIGG
+736 RPSYVLGG
-744 RMMEKMNDLNDVKDY
+744 RMMEKMNTLEDVQSY

-769 NAILIDEFLKEAT
+769 NVILIDEFLKEAK
-782 EVDVDILRDSQGS
+782 EVDVDILRDKDGNT
-795 VMIAG
+795 MIAG

-813 DSACSIPT
+813 DSACCIPP
-821 FSLNKDIINQI
+821 FSLSEKVIESIKAFSINLSQEL
-832 KDFTYNLANSLKT
+832 NT
-845 IGLMNVQFAV
+845 IGLMNIQYAI
-855 KNDQIFIL
+855 KGEDIFIL

-872 IPFLAKALGIP
+872 IPFLAKAIGIP
-883 FIRIAASLIAGNQ
+883 FIKIAAELITGETLTNEQINFKPESL
-896 LSKELMDIDT
+896 S
-906 NKLPYFAI
+906 YYAI
-914 KEAVFPFNKFPNTD
+914 KEAVFVFNKFPNTD

-943 IDEDFDMAFFKS
+943 IDNSFEIAYLKS
-955 QLAAGQKISNIKN
+955 QIAAGQKLNNIKN
-968 IFISVK
+968 IFISIK
-974 NEDKQPILKIV
+974 DDDK
-985 EELVSFKFNI
+985 EEISTYAQLLQENNFNL
-995 FTTKGTYLF
+995 FTTRGTFDFLADKGI
-1004 LKENNILSNVINK
+1004 KSNLVNK
-1017 VQEGSPHIVE
+1017 VAEGSPHVVE
-1027 YLNQGKIDLVINTTE
+1027 YIKDNKIDLVINTTE
-1042 NKQAIRDSFTIRRTA
+1042 NKQAIKDSFTIRRTS
-1057 VDLNVPYYT
+1057 VDLSIPYST
-1066 NLRSAKILCKS
+1066 NLRSSKILIKS
-1077 IIKLQNNNLEVKP
+1077 IISLKKNEISVKAIQNHHNN
-1090 IQKHHIYRFKNSF
+1090 
-1103 EFY
+1103 

>member
-1 MIAGTC
+1 MIVGIY
-7 LMILLTLWKK
+7 LMILLILWKN

-47 SQACKALKEEGFEV
+47 SQACKALKEEGYEV

-70 SMTDP
+70 IMTDP

-80 TYIEPISSV
+80 TFIEPINSE

-95 EKEKP
+95 IEEKP

-149 AQAMKEI
+149 AQAMQEI

-162 SIIVDDKSDLKKTS
+162 SIIVDDKSDLEKIS
-176 NEVEYPIIM
+176 YEVQYPIIM

-192 GTGGGIVSNKDEFCS
+192 GTGGGIVNNQIEFCA

-238 RDRKDNS
+238 RDHKDNS

-275 KEYQELR
+275 KEYQDLR
-282 NQSMA
+282 NQSIA

-304 LNPLNGRILVIEM
+304 LNPSNGRILVIEM

-337 KIAALLAVGY
+337 KIAALLAIGY
-347 TLDELKNDIT
+347 SLDELDNDIT
-357 RVTPASFEPVIDY
+357 KVTPASFEPVIDY

-425 EKNHSLLNIKDEELK
+425 EKNHSLLNIKNEELK
-440 EELSKQ
+440 EELAKQ

-457 IRRGFDLNEI
+457 IRRDFTLSEI
-467 NKLTFIDLFF
+467 NSLTFIDMFF
-477 LREIKEI
+477 LREIKQIIDIEKDI
-484 VETEKNI
+484 VK
-491 IRKDGNLDKEFLISV
+491 KDGDLDEDFLIYIKSI
-506 KNLGFSNQNIANL
+506 GFSSQHIANL
-519 SKVPLKEI
+519 SKLSLRDVFEKLEHS
-527 FKKMEIFNIK
+527 NIK
-537 NVFKRVD
+537 NIFKRVD

-549 FNSSTAYLYSTFEKE
+549 FDSSTAYLYSTFEKE
-564 NNSYSCE
+564 INAFSCE
-571 ARPEN
+571 ARPES

-609 LGYQTIMINCNPE
+609 LGFQTIMINCNPE

-644 KNIIDKENEDG
+644 KNIIDKENEIG
-655 KVEGIVVQFGG
+655 EVSGIVVQFGG

-691 DISEDRERFQKLI
+691 DISEDREKFQKLI
-704 SKIGLKQPKSDISLG
+704 FEIGLKQPKSDISIG
-719 TKELLSKC
+719 TKELLNKSE
-727 SKLSFPILL
+727 KLNFPILL

-744 RMMEKMNDLNDVKDY
+744 RMMEKMNNLSDVKDY

-769 NAILIDEFLKEAT
+769 NVILIDEFLKDAT
-782 EVDVDILRDSQGS
+782 EVDVDILRDNEGS

-821 FSLNKDIINQI
+821 FSLDKNTINEI
-832 KDFTYNLANSLKT
+832 KKFTISLANSLKT
-845 IGLMNVQFAV
+845 IGLMNVQYAV
-855 KNDQIFIL
+855 KDDQIYIL

-872 IPFLAKALGIP
+872 IPFLAKAIGIP
-883 FIRIAASLIAGNQ
+883 FIRIAASLIAGNS
-896 LSKELMDIDT
+896 LNKEILKIDT
-906 NKLPYFAI
+906 NVLPYYAI

-943 IDEDFDMAFFKS
+943 IDKDFDMAFLKS
-955 QLAAGQKISNIKN
+955 QLAAGQKINNIKN

-974 NEDKQPILKIV
+974 DDDKKAILTIAK
-985 EELVSFKFNI
+985 ELSEYKFNI
-995 FTTKGTYLF
+995 YTTKGTNLF
-1004 LKENNILSNVINK
+1004 LKKNNINSIVINK
-1017 VQEGSPHIVE
+1017 VVEGSPHIVE
-1027 YLNQGKIDLVINTTE
+1027 YLSQSKIDLVINTTE

-1077 IIKLQNNNLEVKP
+1077 IIKLKNTDLEVKP
-1090 IQKHHIYRFKNSF
+1090 IQKHHIYSNKNSF
-1103 EFY
+1103 EF

>member
-1 MIAGTC
+1 
-7 LMILLTLWKK
+7 

-47 SQACKALKEEGFEV
+47 SQACKALRNEGYQV
-61 ILINSNPAT
+61 VLINSNPAT
-70 SMTDP
+70 IMTDP

-80 TYIEPISSV
+80 TYIEPIEKE

-95 EKEKP
+95 DKEKP

-113 NVIRELNNE
+113 NIIRELNREN
-122 KYFDTSPIKILGA
+122 YFLNNPIKILGA
-135 SPRSIDVA
+135 SPKSIDVA

-149 AQAMKEI
+149 ADAMKEI
-156 NLETPF
+156 GLETPF
-162 SIIVDDKSDLKKTS
+162 SIIVVDTHDLEKLSK
-176 NEVEYPIIM
+176 EVEYPLIL

-192 GTGGGIVSNKDEFCS
+192 GTGGGIVYNQEEFVP
-207 KVQNAIDLSPVK
+207 KVQNAVDLSPVS

-238 RDRKDNS
+238 RDRLDNS
-245 IIICSIE
+245 IIVCSIE

-275 KEYQELR
+275 KEFQKLR
-282 NQSMA
+282 NQSIA
-287 ILKKI
+287 ILRKI

-304 LNPLNGRILVIEM
+304 VNPKNGRILIIEM

-337 KIAALLAVGY
+337 KIAALLAIGY

-357 RVTPASFEPVIDY
+357 KVTPASFEPVIDY

-375 PKFNFEKFNGTPLE
+375 PKFNFEKFQGTPKV

-411 LKALYSIESETYGF
+411 LKALYSIEGDNYGF
-425 EKNHSLLNIKDEELK
+425 DLPHELLNLKDETLKAELK
-440 EELSKQ
+440 IQ

-457 IRRGFDLNEI
+457 IRRNIDVQEI
-467 NKLTFIDLFF
+467 NTLTHIDKFF
-477 LREIKEI
+477 LREIEEI
-484 VETEKNI
+484 IKFEKILVKVGN
-491 IRKDGNLDKEFLISV
+491 NLDIETLIQS
-506 KNLGFSNQNIANL
+506 KKLGFSNTHIANL
-519 SKVPLKEI
+519 CKIDLN
-527 FKKMEIFNIK
+527 NIYSLLNNSNSK
-537 NVFKRVD
+537 NVYKRVD

-549 FNSSTAYLYSTFEKE
+549 FDSSTAYLYSTFTHEE
-564 NNSYSCE
+564 NEYSCE
-571 ARPEN
+571 SRPDN
-576 KKKIIILGSGPNR
+576 RDKIVILGSGPNR

-600 VQAVKAFKK
+600 VQAVKSFQN

-644 KNIIDKENEDG
+644 KNIIDKENTNGEVKG
-655 KVEGIVVQFGG
+655 VIVQFGG

-679 DYKILGTSFDAI
+679 GYKILGTSFDAI

-704 SKIGLKQPKSDISLG
+704 EKVGLKQPKSDISLG
-719 TKELLSKC
+719 TKELISKS
-727 SKLSFPILL
+727 SKLNFPILL
-736 RPSYVIGG
+736 RPSYVLGG
-744 RMMEKMNDLNDVKDY
+744 RMMEKMNTLEDVQSY

-769 NAILIDEFLKEAT
+769 NVILIDEFLKEAK
-782 EVDVDILRDSQGS
+782 EVDVDILRDKDGNT
-795 VMIAG
+795 MIAG

-813 DSACSIPT
+813 DSACCIPP
-821 FSLNKDIINQI
+821 FSLSEKVIESIKAFSINLSQEL
-832 KDFTYNLANSLKT
+832 NT
-845 IGLMNVQFAV
+845 IGLMNIQYAI
-855 KNDQIFIL
+855 KGEDIFIL

-872 IPFLAKALGIP
+872 IPFLAKAIGIP
-883 FIRIAASLIAGNQ
+883 FIKIAAELITGETLTNEQINFKPESL
-896 LSKELMDIDT
+896 S
-906 NKLPYFAI
+906 YYAI
-914 KEAVFPFNKFPNTD
+914 KEAVFVFNKFPNTD

-943 IDEDFDMAFFKS
+943 IDNSFEIAYLKS
-955 QLAAGQKISNIKN
+955 QIAAGQKLNNIKN
-968 IFISVK
+968 IFISIK
-974 NEDKQPILKIV
+974 DDDK
-985 EELVSFKFNI
+985 EEISAYAQLLQENNFNL
-995 FTTKGTYLF
+995 FTTRGTFDFLADKGI
-1004 LKENNILSNVINK
+1004 KSNLVNK
-1017 VQEGSPHIVE
+1017 VAEGSPHVVE
-1027 YLNQGKIDLVINTTE
+1027 YIKDNKIDLVINTTE
-1042 NKQAIRDSFTIRRTA
+1042 NKQAIKDSFSIRRTS
-1057 VDLNVPYYT
+1057 VDLSIPYST
-1066 NLRSAKILCKS
+1066 DLRSSKILIKS
-1077 IIKLQNNNLEVKP
+1077 IISLKKNEIFVKAIQNHHNN
-1090 IQKHHIYRFKNSF
+1090 
-1103 EFY
+1103 